1 MKAFTVTHANMTN
14 AEFHKIAQTW
24 LDTAKHPTNNMPYTG
39 MVYQPML
46 ELLGYLRANE
56 FKTYICSGG
65 GIEFLRVF
73 SEDVYG
79 IPPENVIGTSYKLK
93 FVNNDNKISLVRTAE
108 INSFN
113 DKQEKPL
120 NIQLHIGRR
129 PVIAVGNSDGDK
141 QMLEFSADRDGPSLQ
156 ILLHHDDAE
165 REWAYD
171 KDSEIG
177 HLDKALD
184 EALARNWIVI
194 SMKNDWKLIFDTD

>member
-1 MKAFTVTHANMTN
+1 
-14 AEFHKIAQTW
+14 
-24 LDTAKHPTNNMPYTG
+24 